1 MKNKRINESNLQNQ
15 VWLHFYTQLEKIGK
29 IDSQK
34 TENDRI
40 HEYLIGASKT
50 GGKGLGRP
58 EHIITI
64 HKYLNLVLITELKGD
79 VSLHEGNENDEN
91 KIKYAV
97 DGVKNYSN
105 ALSKEFDVISI
116 AISGDNIENCKITH
130 FYQPKNNL
138 QPIKILG
145 NKLLDIQSYIEFYT
159 KNEVVVSQ
167 DYEKLRNY
175 ANELN
180 LSLHSNKILESQRS
194 LLLSAILMGLDIED
208 FKETYQYIN
217 DPSQLSK
224 FLHSNVCDYIK
235 KESGL
240 TIDKIE
246 FVNSQFNFILSD
258 VSLCTK
264 QNVLKQIIYNIDKNI
279 KNFVDTYK
287 YRDVLG
293 EIYNVFLSYSNSDKG
308 LGIVLTPPHITEL
321 SCELSQ
327 VNSKSIVLDNCT
339 GTSGYLISAMKYM
352 VEDCKGD
359 EQKIKYVKEN
369 QLIGIEYQAHI
380 YALAVS
386 NFVIHKSFPK
396 NIISGSCFDENIIKE
411 VKEKKPN
418 IGFLNPPYKSDKKND
433 IEELEFVLNNLN
445 NLEIGGKCVALLPMS
460 CAVRGDKKIEFLRE
474 KILDSH
480 TLEGVLSM
488 PDELFYNSNAGVVSC
503 LMIFTSNIPHNFQK
517 EVFFGYYKDDG
528 FVKRKN
534 LGRIDY
540 FNKWGIIKN
549 KWVNNFLN
557 KKEEKGISVKEC
569 ISKNSEWSVEKYLI
583 TDYESYNKDLF
594 KNELHD
600 YSAYLF
606 KSKILKVVT
615 SEKILESNLSLF
627 EKRWEIYKLTDIF
640 NITGTKTTKP
650 DLIKDLDFGIYP
662 YVTTQ
667 ASNNGVEKFTNSFT
681 ELGGVLT
688 IDSAV
693 LGYTSY
699 QKDNFLASDHVEKL
713 TPKFDPNIFSMFF
726 IKTIIN
732 SEQYRFN
739 YGRKASQT
747 RLKELKIFLPTN
759 NNGEIDFE
767 FMENFIKT
775 CDYSLNLN
783 NF

>member
-1 MKNKRINESNLQNQ
+1 MKKKRINESNLQNQ
-15 VWLHFYTQLEKIGK
+15 VWLHFYAQVEKIGT

-34 TENDRI
+34 TDNDRI
-40 HEYLIGASKT
+40 HNLLNGASKT
-50 GGKGLGRP
+50 GGNGLGRP

-64 HKYLNLVLITELKGD
+64 NKYLNLVLITELKGD
-79 VSLHEGNENDEN
+79 TSLHGDDKDDLN
-91 KIKYAV
+91 KVKYAI
-97 DGVKNYSN
+97 DGVKHYSN

-116 AISGDNIENCKITH
+116 AISGDSIENSKITH
-130 FYQPKNNL
+130 FYQPKKSA

-159 KNEVVVSQ
+159 KNEVVISQ

-180 LSLHSNKILESQRS
+180 LMLHSNKILESQRS
-194 LLLSAILMGLDIED
+194 LLLSAILMGLDVDD
-208 FKETYQYIN
+208 FKETYQFIS
-217 DPSQLSK
+217 DPSKLSK

-240 TIDKIE
+240 SNDKID
-246 FVNSQFNFILSD
+246 FVNSQFNFILND

-264 QNVLKQIIYNIDKNI
+264 ENVLKNIILNIDKNI
-279 KNFVDTYK
+279 KSFVDTYK

-321 SCELSQ
+321 ACELTQ

-339 GTSGYLISAMKYM
+339 GTSGFLISSMKYM

-369 QLIGIEYQAHI
+369 QLIGVEYQSHI
-380 YALAVS
+380 YALAVC
-386 NFVIHKSFPK
+386 NFIIHKSFPK
-396 NIISGSCFDENIIKE
+396 NILSGSCFDEKIIDE
-411 VKEKKPN
+411 VREKKPN

-445 NLEIGGKCVALLPMS
+445 NLQIGGKCVALLPMS
-460 CAVRGDKKIEFLRE
+460 CAVRGDKKIQFLKE
-474 KILDSH
+474 KILESH

-503 LMIFTSNIPHNFQK
+503 LMIFTSNIPHNFEK

-534 LGRIDY
+534 LGRVDY
-540 FNKWGIIKN
+540 FNRWGKIKN
-549 KWVNNFLN
+549 NWINNFLN
-557 KKEEKGISVKEC
+557 KKEEKGVSVKKC
-569 ISKNSEWSVEKYLI
+569 ITKNSEWSVEKYLV
-583 TDYESYNKDLF
+583 TDYESYTKDF
-594 KNELHD
+594 FENELHD

-606 KSKILKVVT
+606 KSKILNGVT
-615 SEKILESNLSLF
+615 SEKLLEDNMLLF
-627 EKRWEIYKLTDIF
+627 EKRWELYKLTDIF
-640 NITGTKTTKP
+640 TITGTKTTKP
-650 DLIKDLDFGIYP
+650 DLIKDFEFGPYP

-667 ASNNGVEKFTNSFT
+667 ASNNGVEKFTNYFT

-713 TPKFDPNIFSMFF
+713 TPKFDFNIFSMFF
-726 IKTIIN
+726 LKTILN
-732 SEQYRFN
+732 YEQYRFN

-747 RLKELKIFLPTN
+747 RLKELNIFLPTN
-759 NNGEIDFE
+759 DRGEIDVE

-775 CDYSLNLN
+775 CNYSFNLKN
-783 NF
+783 I